1 MYVRTIYA
9 TGDPAELDG
18 VADALSTE
26 GRTLLSEQPG
36 YRGMG
41 LFVDRE
47 LGKLLVGSWWDN
59 EKSREASDDRLRE
72 RRAELL
78 APFAQTVA
86 VDNWEAA
93 VARRAKGLGPG
104 AWFRLVRLEVEP
116 SDVDLLVETFQNTA
130 LPKLQSIPGLEGTS
144 LLLDRA
150 KGRAAVGVLYTDRNT
165 LAASRSSVAAVR
177 GEATARA
184 RVTTRSLEEFEVV
197 LATVVS
203 PS

>member
-18 VADALSTE
+18 AADALSTE
-26 GRTLLSEQPG
+26 GRAMVSELPG

-47 LGKLLVGSWWDN
+47 LGKLLVGSWWED
-59 EKSREASDDRLRE
+59 EQSRHDSDERLRK

-78 APFAQTVA
+78 APFARTVA

-93 VARRAKGLGPG
+93 VARRAKDLGPG
-104 AWFRLVRLEVEP
+104 AWFRLVRMEAEP
-116 SDVDLLVETFQNTA
+116 SDVDQLVETFQNTA

-144 LLLDRA
+144 LLIDRA
-150 KGRAAVGVLYTDRNT
+150 KGRAAVGVLYTDRDT
-165 LAASRSSVAAVR
+165 LTASRSSVAAVR
-177 GEATARA
+177 GEATAKA

-197 LATVVS
+197 LATVTA